1 MRRPS
6 RLAVL
11 VTLSLANAFLLAL
24 DWLLWLIFVL
34 TGAIYG
40 SALIPMNWGPV
51 ASVAVTIAS
60 AWRPANRTAV
70 RINLLLTVLHL
81 VPIALLT
88 LLRWLAHRG

>member
-6 RLAVL
+6 RLAIL

-51 ASVAVTIAS
+51 FSVAVWIAS

-70 RINLLLTVLHL
+70 RTNALLTVLHL

-88 LLRWLAHRG
+88 LLRWLGHRG